1 MQDIGINKRIIESIK
16 NIFSQY
22 PEIEQVVLYGSRAKG
37 NYRPSSDIDL
47 TIKGSINLSILNKIE
62 QEIDNLNTP
71 YTFDISIFN
80 HISNTDLLSHIER
93 VGIEIYSQ
101 RNQ

>member
-47 TIKGSINLSILNKIE
+47 TINGSINLNILNKIE

-93 VGIEIYSQ
+93 IGIEIYSQ

>member
-1 MQDIGINKRIIESIK
+1 MQDIGIDSRIIEKIK
-16 NIFSQY
+16 DIFSKY
-22 PEIEQVVLYGSRAKG
+22 AEVDQVVLYGSRAKG
-37 NYRPSSDIDL
+37 NYKPSSDIDL
-47 TIKGSINLSILNKIE
+47 TIKGSINLSILNRIE

-93 VGIEIYSQ
+93 VGIEFYSQ
-101 RNQ
+101 MNR

>member
-1 MQDIGINKRIIESIK
+1 MQDIGIDIKIIESIK
-16 NIFSQY
+16 NIFSEY
-22 PEIEQVVLYGSRAKG
+22 PEVEQVILYGSRAKG
-37 NYRPSSDIDL
+37 NFRPSSDIDL

-93 VGIEIYSQ
+93 VGIVFYSQ
-101 RNQ
+101 TNR